1 MAAARVLVTYLNFV
15 AQKTLIFSNSV
26 LAAQLIIWCILESII
41 DAHTLKI
48 HIICFAKCPEFL
60 FFGRFRTK
68 ENRGSFCTELI
79 IDFGPEIWL
88 QLQCPSLF
96 ERHWSQMNNQGA
108 GYNKLSRDSFVHW
121 GANVWGLKDV
131 FCWFCVLQFW
141 SNVCAPN
148 HVQIALMLFYPLVAS
163 KFYLILWIE
172 KACVAVISMVFMSIL
187 WMLLLKV
194 ERLQVGWIPRDTRWL
209 KPRNSQVQS
218 FGHDVMAKAMG
229 PCCNMSGSQSKQKL
243 IRCLLR
249 CVFLLE
255 MSLKTDVC
263 QVQ

>member
-1 MAAARVLVTYLNFV
+1 MNCSSWGDGSGEGTGDLSEFCSTENADSQQFCPGCQTNYLEYFGVYYWCAHLENPCYLSCQMSFSGFLVGRKNPWKLEANLSLTLAR
-15 AQKTLIFSNSV
+15 S
-26 LAAQLIIWCILESII
+26 
-41 DAHTLKI
+41 
-48 HIICFAKCPEFL
+48 
-60 FFGRFRTK
+60 FGWDK
-68 ENRGSFCTELI
+68 SLSS
-79 IDFGPEIWL
+79 
-88 QLQCPSLF
+88 LQCPSLF

-131 FCWFCVLQFW
+131 FCWSCVLHFW

-148 HVQIALMLFYPLVAS
+148 HVQIALMLFYPLVAC
-163 KFYLILWIE
+163 F
-172 KACVAVISMVFMSIL
+172 AVISMAFMSIL
-187 WMLLLKV
+187 WMLLLKG